1 VPGDVGFQILVSAA
15 VVLEEEVFSVP
26 VPHIF
31 VAGVAD
37 FPKLWALLA
46 RDRS

>member
-1 VPGDVGFQILVSAA
+1 
-15 VVLEEEVFSVP
+15 VVEEEVFSVP
-26 VPHIF
+26 VTRMF

-46 RDRS
+46 LDRS